1 MGFVLSQTTAW
12 LILIVAGLMEI
23 VWSIGMKYSEGFT
36 KLGPSIITLVGA
48 GLSFWL
54 LAAAVKVLPIGT
66 AYAAWT
72 GIGAVGTAVVG
83 IILLKEPSTVARIVC
98 IVLII
103 AGTAGLKLFAPDA
116 NA

>member
-1 MGFVLSQTTAW
+1 MVLTQTTAW
-12 LILIVAGLMEI
+12 MVLVVAGLMEI

-36 KLGPSIITLVGA
+36 RLGPSIVTFVAA
-48 GLSFWL
+48 GISFWL

-72 GIGAVGTAVVG
+72 GIGAVGAAVLG
-83 IILLKEPSTVARIVC
+83 IILFKEPATVARIVC
-98 IVLII
+98 IVLIVG
-103 AGTAGLKLFAPDA
+103 GTVGLKLVGPDA

>member
-1 MGFVLSQTTAW
+1 MVLTQTTAW
-12 LILIVAGLMEI
+12 MVLVVAGLMEI

-36 KLGPSIITLVGA
+36 RLGPSIVTFVAA
-48 GLSFWL
+48 GISLWL

-72 GIGAVGTAVVG
+72 GIGAVGAAVLG
-83 IILLKEPSTVARIVC
+83 IILFKEPATVARIVC
-98 IVLII
+98 IVLIVG
-103 AGTAGLKLFAPDA
+103 GTVGLKLLGPDA

>member
-1 MGFVLSQTTAW
+1 MVLTKTTAW
-12 LILIVAGLMEI
+12 MVLVVAGLMEI

-36 KLGPSIITLVGA
+36 RLGPSIVTFVAA
-48 GLSFWL
+48 GISFWL

-72 GIGAVGTAVVG
+72 GIGAVGAAVLG
-83 IILLKEPSTVARIVC
+83 IILFKEPATVARIVC
-98 IVLII
+98 IVLIVG
-103 AGTAGLKLFAPDA
+103 GTVGLKLLGPDA

>member
-1 MGFVLSQTTAW
+1 MVLTQNAAW
-12 LILIVAGLMEI
+12 MVLVVAGLMEI

-36 KLGPSIITLVGA
+36 RLGPSIVTFVAA
-48 GLSFWL
+48 GISFWL

-72 GIGAVGTAVVG
+72 GIGAVGAAVLG
-83 IILLKEPSTVARIVC
+83 IILFKDPATVARIVC
-98 IVLII
+98 IVLIVG
-103 AGTAGLKLFAPDA
+103 GTVGLKLLGPDA

>member
-1 MGFVLSQTTAW
+1 MVLV
-12 LILIVAGLMEI
+12 VAGLMEI

-36 KLGPSIITLVGA
+36 RLGPSIVTFVAA
-48 GLSFWL
+48 GISFWL

-72 GIGAVGTAVVG
+72 GIGALGAAVLG
-83 IILLKEPSTVARIVC
+83 IILFKEPATVARIAC
-98 IVLII
+98 IVLIVG
-103 AGTAGLKLFAPDA
+103 GTVGLKLLGPDA